1 LSYNIGT
8 AKAEI
13 TAFRKG
19 VGMMGYGMFH
29 QFVEEA
35 KTPLFARAVVMEAG
49 GRKTAWVNAEIC
61 FITLAIKSAVME
73 GIAHL
78 GFTEDAVMLT
88 AQHTHSGPGGY
99 SHFALYNMSIPGF
112 VPEVFRVIVDG
123 IMDAIQVAER
133 QMRPAA
139 IRRASGEFPL
149 DRDVAFNRSLAAYNR
164 NPEVREKVA
173 EKDANVAVDGTML
186 LLRFDTIDG
195 KPIATWNFFGVHATS
210 VSNDNHRICSDNK
223 GHAAALMERD
233 GAISVFAQRSAGDVT
248 PNFIYDRKKGWTR
261 GKFEDDFESARD
273 NGRLQFERA
282 AELARDAADRDAL
295 PVVIDSMLSWLDFSK
310 AAVDP
315 EFSHGEP
322 DARTGPAC
330 HGVAFARGT
339 REGPGMPVVLAEV
352 ATILS
357 RGLRAWELFAARW
370 MIPERAE
377 QVRTKYRAQGTKD
390 ILFEAGERR
399 ILGFRNIAKLPL
411 PGWADGGLAAF
422 KRFYA
427 NGSLGENPW
436 IPQVLPLQL
445 VIVGDCAFAGVPGE
459 VTTIAGR
466 RIERTVLEILSR
478 RGVAEVVVA
487 SYCNGYCGYFSTFE
501 EYQVQAY
508 EGGHTV
514 FGKHSLGAMQTKF
527 KQMALELLK
536 PQAERADPSDAVPLK
551 FGNEEIALRSFD
563 PRFRPEA

>member
-1 LSYNIGT
+1 MIYQIGT
-8 AKAEI
+8 AKTEI

-19 VGMMGYGMFH
+19 VGMMGYGLFH
-29 QFVEEA
+29 QFVEGIE
-35 KTPLFARAVVMEAG
+35 TPLFARAVVMETG
-49 GRKTAWVNAEIC
+49 GRKMAWVNAEIC

-73 GIAHL
+73 GIGHL

-112 VPEVFRVIVDG
+112 VPEVFQVIVEG
-123 IMDAIQVAER
+123 IVDAILCAER
-133 QMRPAA
+133 RMRPAA

-149 DRDVAFNRSLAAYNR
+149 DRDVAFNRSLAAYNS
-164 NPEVREKVA
+164 NPEVVEKVA
-173 EKDANVAVDGTML
+173 ETDANVALDRGMLLFRFDAIDGTPL
-186 LLRFDTIDG
+186 
-195 KPIATWNFFGVHATS
+195 ATWNFFGVHATS
-210 VSNDNHRICSDNK
+210 ISNDNHRICSDNK

-233 GAISVFAQRSAGDVT
+233 GVISVFAQRKAGDVT
-248 PNFIYDRKKGWTR
+248 PNFVFDRKKRWTR

-273 NGRLQFERA
+273 NGRLQFDLA
-282 AELARDAADRDAL
+282 AKLARDAAETEAL
-295 PVVIDSMLSWLDFSK
+295 TVDIDWMLAWVDFSK

-315 EFSHGEP
+315 EFSRGEP

-330 HGVAFARGT
+330 HGVGFARGT
-339 REGPGMPVVLAEV
+339 REGPGMPAVLAEV

-357 RGLRAWELFAARW
+357 RGLRAWELLASRW
-370 MIPERAE
+370 MTPEHAE
-377 QVRTKYRAQGTKD
+377 RVRTQYRVQGTKD
-390 ILFEAGERR
+390 ILFEAAERR

-427 NGSLGENPW
+427 NGSLGEMPW
-436 IPQVLPLQL
+436 TPQVLPLQL
-445 VIVGDCAFAGVPGE
+445 VILGDCAFAGVPGE
-459 VTTIAGR
+459 VTTIAGH
-466 RIERTVLEILSR
+466 RIEKTVLEILSA
-478 RGVAEVVVA
+478 RGVAEVVVT

-501 EYQVQAY
+501 EYEVQAY

-514 FGKHSLGAMQTKF
+514 FGKHSLGALQTKF

-536 PQAERADPSDAVPLK
+536 PEAERTDMNDAVPLK
-551 FGNEEIALRSFD
+551 FGDGEIALRTFD
-563 PRFRPEA
+563 PKFR